1 MKINKTTFG
10 KPCFRALY
18 GSQNYRLNSENS
30 DKDYMALIKPEWKD
44 FIDGRISRFKQR
56 KNAFGGYDTSIDFR
70 RWFVDL
76 RKGNFNALELLWSV
90 DKHAMNG
97 YDFVFNEM
105 VGNRDLIAKSARSGT
120 FKAIRGMCHKLSS
133 NLYPTPKEMSYQ
145 MMFGEWLKILAN
157 GGEYKDFFDIA
168 PSTFERIK
176 EVKNG
181 LVKPTDKELNGWRK
195 IEEKIPENFPFNL
208 EELLMSYEESIL
220 FE

>member
-10 KPCFRALY
+10 KSCFRALY

-30 DKDYMALIKPEWKD
+30 DKDYMVLVKPEWKD
-44 FIDGRISRFKQR
+44 FIDGRISRFKQG
-56 KNAFGGYDTSIDFR
+56 KNTFGGYDTSIDFR

-97 YDFVFNEM
+97 YDFVFNEI

-120 FKAIRGMCHKLSS
+120 FKAIRGMCHKLSN
-133 NLYPTPKEMSYQ
+133 NLYPTSKEMSYQ
-145 MMFGEWLKILAN
+145 MMFGEWLKILAD

-176 EVKNG
+176 GVKNG
-181 LVKPTDKELNGWRK
+181 LVKPTDEELNGWRK

>member
-18 GSQNYRLNSENS
+18 GSQNYRLNSESS
-30 DKDYMALIKPEWKD
+30 DKDY
-44 FIDGRISRFKQR
+44 
-56 KNAFGGYDTSIDFR
+56 
-70 RWFVDL
+70 
-76 RKGNFNALELLWSV
+76 
-90 DKHAMNG
+90 
-97 YDFVFNEM
+97 
-105 VGNRDLIAKSARSGT
+105 
-120 FKAIRGMCHKLSS
+120 
-133 NLYPTPKEMSYQ
+133 
-145 MMFGEWLKILAN
+145 
-157 GGEYKDFFDIA
+157 IA

-181 LVKPTDKELNGWRK
+181 LVKPTYEELNGWRK

>member
-30 DKDYMALIKPEWKD
+30 D
-44 FIDGRISRFKQR
+44 
-56 KNAFGGYDTSIDFR
+56 
-70 RWFVDL
+70 
-76 RKGNFNALELLWSV
+76 
-90 DKHAMNG
+90 
-97 YDFVFNEM
+97 
-105 VGNRDLIAKSARSGT
+105 
-120 FKAIRGMCHKLSS
+120 
-133 NLYPTPKEMSYQ
+133 
-145 MMFGEWLKILAN
+145 

-176 EVKNG
+176 GVKNG
-181 LVKPTDKELNGWRK
+181 LVKPTDEELNGWRK